1 MSSTGI
7 DHKEPSAA
15 SLKEAFSRLPQ
26 VPFDTPY
33 LNPSYRDEMEKRFDR
48 FERGELHDEEDLPPY
63 DNEKPE
69 FPTGGVNYA
78 MQLLRRREEGI
89 PDNTILPLNPFE
101 QLVLEAMEELAI
113 GRLLYAEGITAMA
126 QLLSS
131 RDISAI
137 SVFETLNSLEAR
149 YAVYSWFP
157 DPVEYPHLAGK
168 QYFSMTEIGE
178 RSLRKT
184 QAKSA
189 GQ

>member
-1 MSSTGI
+1 
-7 DHKEPSAA
+7 
-15 SLKEAFSRLPQ
+15 
-26 VPFDTPY
+26 
-33 LNPSYRDEMEKRFDR
+33 
-48 FERGELHDEEDLPPY
+48 
-63 DNEKPE
+63 
-69 FPTGGVNYA
+69 
-78 MQLLRRREEGI
+78 
-89 PDNTILPLNPFE
+89 
-101 QLVLEAMEELAI
+101 MEELAI

-131 RDISAI
+131 REISAL